1 MTSDCDADIK
11 DENQVELT
19 QSVELTRKEERR
31 DRPRSGLRSTD
42 IFCAAISQL
51 VQVTLILRCGAA
63 VWWKSIPR

>member
-31 DRPRSGLRSTD
+31 DRPRSGLRFFVLQFHSWY
-42 IFCAAISQL
+42 
-51 VQVTLILRCGAA
+51 R
-63 VWWKSIPR
+63 